1 MTKPRYLPPSDPR
14 VTDAQ
19 TFSTYARVEIETL
32 PGVTVTAGGRVLL
45 GGPFII
51 EVPVDEVDG
60 LRAKVRDPVK
70 WKQCEEMAARKLA
83 EAKANKMPTLN
94 LSAARFHQDLYGKGG
109 GSLARFEVLETDVP
123 APLSKDQRQMAQVM
137 AHVQAAMVSTRDEE
151 PEGRARRD
159 RSKRT
164 E

>member
-1 MTKPRYLPPSDPR
+1 MPITSAIVSRSGQHQTRERSLP
-14 VTDAQ
+14 DAGK
-19 TFSTYARVEIETL
+19 I
-32 PGVTVTAGGRVLL
+32 GVGIA
-45 GGPFII
+45 
-51 EVPVDEVDG
+51 VPT
-60 LRAKVRDPVK
+60 
-70 WKQCEEMAARKLA
+70 A